1 MAEALPKEGVDFRYL
16 ILEYYKKLGL
26 TETELCV
33 LLMINHLLNQQ
44 NDWITPDMIS
54 VKTNLKTPD
63 ADRVMAGLVGKQ
75 FIAYVETKEGKQTRW
90 KTSLEP
96 LNRILWQQFSADVA
110 KSNQNR
116 MSAERSEELSKL
128 YATFEKRLGKTLSP
142 FDKDMMNAWLDDGY
156 RPQQIV
162 DAMED
167 ALLEGKK
174 AMKSIGKKLRMHRA
188 GDDFR
193 KEGYTAVSDSWDRD
207 IEETIKI
214 ANTEWVDDGRK

>member
-1 MAEALPKEGVDFRYL
+1 
-16 ILEYYKKLGL
+16 
-26 TETELCV
+26 
-33 LLMINHLLNQQ
+33 
-44 NDWITPDMIS
+44 
-54 VKTNLKTPD
+54 
-63 ADRVMAGLVGKQ
+63 
-75 FIAYVETKEGKQTRW
+75 
-90 KTSLEP
+90 
-96 LNRILWQQFSADVA
+96 
-110 KSNQNR
+110 